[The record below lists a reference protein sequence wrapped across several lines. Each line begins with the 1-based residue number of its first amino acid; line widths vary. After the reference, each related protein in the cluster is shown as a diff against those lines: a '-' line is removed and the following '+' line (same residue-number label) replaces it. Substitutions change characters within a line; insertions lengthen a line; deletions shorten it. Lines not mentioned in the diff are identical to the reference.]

1 MSREGETC
9 PHGRVIYIQ
18 REDKFKDRSKRL
30 RGDQRK
36 SFNFIQGWV
45 VIWNALAGN
54 LVKKVNLTTFK

>member
-1 MSREGETC
+1 MA
-9 PHGRVIYIQ
+9 VIYIQ

-36 SFNFIQGWV
+36 SFYFIQGWV
-45 VIWNALAGN
+45 VIWNALPGK